1 LPNSDRLA
9 DINHARLVT
18 AANKLCPGLTPATKN
33 REVMGMAAAVLHY
46 AAENGYCE
54 WLRIKLFKEPEPE
67 TRAVSVDIART
78 VITSANDGA
87 RPSRAGSHVEI
98 RQLLLLWM
106 FRQGTRITQTL
117 SVTWNEIS
125 LREQTFRLY
134 DKKAQKWQTFPL
146 HADVF
151 QALCEIPEEQ
161 WNGRLWPWTQKT
173 GVYRWLRP
181 MVRHLGIEFTPHMA
195 RHSLGTWLNASG
207 AGLKTIMA
215 ALGHKDAKSSIR
227 YQAADIEVVRA
238 ASQQLG
244 DLATLGEKPGNLPN
258 NRTKSSL

>member
-1 LPNSDRLA
+1 
-9 DINHARLVT
+9 
-18 AANKLCPGLTPATKN
+18 
-33 REVMGMAAAVLHY
+33 
-46 AAENGYCE
+46 
-54 WLRIKLFKEPEPE
+54 LRIKLFPEPEPE
-67 TRAVSVDIART
+67 TRAVSLHTART
-78 VITSANDGA
+78 VITSVGEGA
-87 RPSRAGSHVEI
+87 RPSRAGSNIEI
-98 RQLLLLWM
+98 RRLLLLWM

-134 DKKAQKWQTFPL
+134 DKKANKWQTFPL

-151 QALCEIPEEQ
+151 QALCEIPEEHRI
-161 WNGRLWPWTQKT
+161 GRLWPWSQKT

-181 MVRHLGIEFTPHMA
+181 MVRKLGIEFTPHMA

-238 ASQQLG
+238 ASEQLG
-244 DLATLGEKPGNLPN
+244 DLLEVGESSGNLSK
-258 NRTKSSL
+258 NRRNSKL

>member
-1 LPNSDRLA
+1 MGPGPPAWPMTLPSWCQS
-9 DINHARLVT
+9 ARKR
-18 AANKLCPGLTPATKN
+18 APGSACN
-33 REVMGMAAAVLHY
+33 RDPFVSAVIAAA
-46 AAENGYCE
+46 
-54 WLRIKLFKEPEPE
+54 
-67 TRAVSVDIART
+67 S
-78 VITSANDGA
+78 DGA
-87 RPSRAGSHVEI
+87 QPSRTGSHAEK
-98 RQLLLLWM
+98 RRLLLLWM

-117 SVTWNEIS
+117 SVTWNDIS
-125 LREQTFRLY
+125 LQEQTFRLY
-134 DKKAQKWQTFPL
+134 DKKAEKWQTFPL

-161 WNGRLWPWTQKT
+161 RVGRLWPWTQKT
-173 GVYRWLRP
+173 GVYRWLRH

-238 ASQQLG
+238 ASGQLG
-244 DLATLGEKPGNLPN
+244 DLRAVGEMPGNLPKSR
-258 NRTKSSL
+258 RTPRL